1 MFRGFEFVLFM
12 QWFYNMIVSTTV
24 HALVDIVIR
33 KEIDH
38 EPMDGLDTWFV
49 N

>member
-12 QWFYNMIVSTTV
+12 QWYYNEIVSTIM

-33 KEIDH
+33 KEIYRGL
-38 EPMDGLDTWFV
+38 MDGLDTCYV

>member
-12 QWFYNMIVSTTV
+12 QWYYNEIVSTTV

-33 KEIDH
+33 KEIYRG
-38 EPMDGLDTWFV
+38 PMDGLDTWYV